1 MPVELMGDSSSKGSA
16 TVKSDREEM
25 LIDGDWVAGEEGMVS
40 VSGTDSSG
48 EEWENWGSR
57 SVLGSPRDVATGV
70 ALGSSL
76 SVPFGS
82 GVSVVNAGGEGSP
95 SQPRSRNSSTSW
107 TISSAMWLLSLWKVH
122 APVRDYALSY

>member
-1 MPVELMGDSSSKGSA
+1 MPVELVGDSSSKGSA

-25 LIDGDWVAGEEGMVS
+25 LIDGDWVTGDEGMVS
-40 VSGTDSSG
+40 VSGTVTGSSG

-76 SVPFGS
+76 PVPFDS
-82 GVSVVNAGGEGSP
+82 GFSVVNAGGGGSP
-95 SQPRSRNSSTSW
+95 SQPRSRNLSTSW
-107 TISSAMWLLSLWKVH
+107 TISSAI
-122 APVRDYALSY
+122 